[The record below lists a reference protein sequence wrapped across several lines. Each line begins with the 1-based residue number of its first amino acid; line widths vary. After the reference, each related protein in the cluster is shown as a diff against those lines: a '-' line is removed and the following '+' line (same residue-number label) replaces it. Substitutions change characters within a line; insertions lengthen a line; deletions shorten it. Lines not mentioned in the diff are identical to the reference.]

1 MIEIPETT
9 EKTLKEY
16 FKNCFKGDNKKVFIL
31 VREIRKNLLDLKI
44 KNESKS
50 GVQMLRV
57 HTNDEK
63 SPPWYLHGFTI
74 PIQNLGIE
82 LQNIKKKREIFTIL
96 NNPLKV
102 PDQETKA
109 LLRKITKDFGD
120 ILDDGAR
127 NKLSFKTEKF
137 KKQKDPYKVKRKA
150 L

>member
-1 MIEIPETT
+1 MTT
-9 EKTLKEY
+9 ADKTLKEF
-16 FKNCFKGDNKKVFIL
+16 FKDCFKGENRKIFIL
-31 VREIRKNLLDLKI
+31 VRKLRKNLLDLKI
-44 KNESKS
+44 KDEGKS
-50 GVQMLRV
+50 GIKILRA
-57 HTNDEK
+57 HTDDEK
-63 SPPWYLHGFTI
+63 SPPWFLHGYTI
-74 PIQNLGIE
+74 PIKNLGLE
-82 LQNIKKKREIFTIL
+82 FNQIKKKREIFTIL

-109 LLRKITKDFGD
+109 LLRKLNKDFGD

>member
-1 MIEIPETT
+1 MPQTA
-9 EKTLKEY
+9 EKTLKDY
-16 FKNCFKGDNKKVFIL
+16 FKDCFKGDNKKVFIL
-31 VREIRKNLLDLKI
+31 VRAIRKNLMDLKI
-44 KNESKS
+44 KDESKS

-82 LQNIKKKREIFTIL
+82 FKKIKKKREIFTIL
-96 NNPLKV
+96 NNQVKV
-102 PDQETKA
+102 PDPETKA
-109 LLRKITKDFGD
+109 LLRKINKDFGD
-120 ILDDGAR
+120 ILDDGTR